1 MTMNNPRVLIVDDE
15 ERNRIVLK
23 EILQRQGYTCS
34 QAGDGVEALEEIKKD
49 EPDVILLD
57 IRMPRM
63 DGLELIKRIKE
74 HESWQRIPVVIV
86 SGVDDMQARVQ
97 ALKLGADDF
106 LVKPP
111 HIEELKARVRSLV
124 KVKAYNDYMV
134 RSQEQLKA
142 EVAER
147 TGQLQ
152 QAIRELKETHEK
164 LKSSSLDTIY
174 RLSRAAEYRDE
185 DTASHIQRIS
195 QYAGAVARQLR
206 MSEDDVEAVLYATP
220 MHDVGKIGIPDKI
233 LLKPGRLDEN
243 EWNIMKKHTT
253 FGASI
258 LEGASSSF
266 LKLGREIAL
275 THHERWDGSGY
286 PNGLKGTDIPV
297 AGRITA
303 LVDVFDALTSKR
315 PYKPPFPVA
324 QSFQI
329 IREGRGSHFDPQVV
343 DAFFAQKEQILKIR
357 EENQNGD
364 ASILFQLSME
374 ADKARKRSPWAEA
387 RLSDDSG
394 LR

>member
-23 EILQRQGYTCS
+23 EILQRQGYTCF
-34 QAGDGVEALEEIKKD
+34 QAGDGVEALEEIKKS

-86 SGVDDMQARVQ
+86 SGVDDMQARVE

-147 TGQLQ
+147 TSQLQ

-315 PYKPPFPVA
+315 PYKPPFPVE

-343 DAFFAQKEQILKIR
+343 DAFFAQREQILKIR

-374 ADKARKRSPWAEA
+374 ADKAQKRSPWAEA